1 MIITTK
7 RVTSKNDT
15 PPDTDSKTQVE
26 VQEKKAPG
34 FREKITRT
42 STSSVT
48 TSSNSGGKPSVSP
61 KKNCG
66 IKKQVEKGVKQ
77 IKEGINDSV
86 AAIKG
91 TFK

>member
-26 VQEKKAPG
+26 VPEKKAPG
-34 FREKITRT
+34 FKEKITRT

-48 TSSNSGGKPSVSP
+48 TSSNSGKKPLVSP
-61 KKNCG
+61 K

-77 IKEGINDSV
+77 IKEGISDSV

-91 TFK
+91 TLK

>member
-34 FREKITRT
+34 FKEKITRT

-48 TSSNSGGKPSVSP
+48 TSSNSGKKPLVSP
-61 KKNCG
+61 K

-77 IKEGINDSV
+77 IKEGISDSV

-91 TFK
+91 TLK

>member
-1 MIITTK
+1 MIIKTK
-7 RVTSKNDT
+7 RITSKNDT

-61 KKNCG
+61 K

>member
-1 MIITTK
+1 MIVKTK

-34 FREKITRT
+34 FKEKITRT
-42 STSSVT
+42 STTSVT
-48 TSSNSGGKPSVSP
+48 TSSNSGKKPLVSP
-61 KKNCG
+61 K

-77 IKEGINDSV
+77 IKEGISDSV

-91 TFK
+91 TLK